1 MSFGLNLYSIRNLM
15 QTEESFLSAA
25 KRLKAAGYSYLQ
37 FSGSPLGAESIKR
50 VSEETG
56 MPVVLTHMP
65 MERILRDTDALMQEH
80 LLYGCKNIGLGMM
93 PVDIL
98 LDEARFKK
106 TVEELNRAAEHME
119 KSGFRF
125 FYHHHHFE
133 FYRHG
138 KETALGYML
147 ENAPHINF
155 TADTYWMQYG
165 GVDVLSWLKRMKGRI
180 ACVHLKDYAI
190 ARTADGGLTPMFAPV
205 GDGVMD
211 FDAILAE
218 MKTLGVE
225 YYLVEQDNAPDRED
239 AIAEVCRSAI
249 YLKGRNL

>member
-15 QTEESFLSAA
+15 QTEESFLAAA
-25 KRLKAAGYSYLQ
+25 KRLKEAGYSYLQ

-50 VSEETG
+50 VSEECD

-65 MERILRDTDALMQEH
+65 MDRILHDTDALMQEH

-93 PVDIL
+93 PVEII
-98 LDEARFKK
+98 LDEAKFKQ

-138 KETALGYML
+138 AETAFDYML
-147 ENAPHINF
+147 KNAPHINF
-155 TADTYWMQYG
+155 TADTFWLQYG
-165 GVDVLSWLKRMKGRI
+165 GADVLATLRKMKGRI

-190 ARTADGGLTPMFAPV
+190 LKTADGGLAPTFAPV
-205 GDGVMD
+205 GDGVLD

-225 YYLVEQDNAPDRED
+225 YYLVEQDNAPDKAD
-239 AIAEVCRSAI
+239 AVAEVSRSAT